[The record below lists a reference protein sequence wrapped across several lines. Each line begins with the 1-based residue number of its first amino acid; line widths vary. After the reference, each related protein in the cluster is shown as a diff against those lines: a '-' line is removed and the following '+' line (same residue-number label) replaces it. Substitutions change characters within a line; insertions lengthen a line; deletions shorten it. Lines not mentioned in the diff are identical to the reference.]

1 MSFVS
6 RRATLRL
13 FASLAGAMLLSACS
27 SVQPASPAAATS
39 TSSAGA
45 SAPASTAASSSLAG
59 SPSTAVASEPATPAA
74 QPRSGGTL
82 RLAITA
88 QPPGLEGHLLASA
101 SQETTWFVYDR
112 LTAYDD
118 KLQPQPMLAESWEL
132 SNNSQQIKLN
142 LRQGVQYHTGR
153 EFTSDDVKYNLL
165 RVRDPKVGVG
175 VLADFSNGFS
185 SIETPDKYTV
195 VLQSNSPRPGVFDGF
210 EVFNMVDRDT
220 MEGPDA
226 KTKAVGTGPFTFVEW
241 VQGDHLTFA
250 GNKNYWQSGRPYL
263 DGIITNIRDQQTMSV
278 QLESGALDVVKNPLL
293 SDYVRIKTNP
303 SFQAFTHPNPGT
315 IFEFGFNVNAT
326 PFDNKQVRQA
336 LNYALDRN
344 RLAQTV
350 LLGLASPLCLPWSQ
364 SSPAYDAAKNG
375 TYAFDLNKARAM
387 LDSAGVTALEL
398 DLLVQGAAQPALY
411 QFAQIY
417 QEDLS
422 TIGVKVN
429 VKNLDQATF
438 NDQVVNL
445 NYNGIWASSDGSTNL
460 RPPSLLTV
468 SPGWNPDANQSGF
481 TRDDTYKQLVSSAS
495 AETDPARQQ
504 QLYAQIN
511 DFVLDQSWVM
521 PLSTNPITGISRN
534 AVRDIGFWVHNG
546 AFAWTNAWLES

>member
-1 MSFVS
+1 M
-6 RRATLRL
+6 
-13 FASLAGAMLLSACS
+13 
-27 SVQPASPAAATS
+27 
-39 TSSAGA
+39 
-45 SAPASTAASSSLAG
+45 
-59 SPSTAVASEPATPAA
+59 
-74 QPRSGGTL
+74 
-82 RLAITA
+82 
-88 QPPGLEGHLLASA
+88 LASA